1 MTEQAPPEGYRALD
15 RIGGFIAL
23 AGPYFYRE
31 RADGDAPDVFHYGFR
46 SADGHKNTNGV
57 VHGGALLTFADTAMG
72 ATVYYLAKR
81 PCATISLNSEFVSA
95 AKPGSW
101 IDATVTITRQTRSL
115 TFVRGTLSAGKET
128 LLTASGIWKLFAPN
142 LPGHDQPSV

>member
-1 MTEQAPPEGYRALD
+1 MIEQAPPEGYRALS

-23 AGPYFYRE
+23 AGPYYFRE
-31 RADGDAPDVFHYGFR
+31 RTEGDDPDVFHYGFQ
-46 SADGHKNTNGV
+46 SADEHKNTNGV

-72 ATVYYLAKR
+72 ATVYHLAGR

-95 AKPGSW
+95 AKPGNW

-115 TFVRGTLSAGKET
+115 TFARAILSSGEET

-142 LPGHDQPSV
+142 LPGHDKPSV

>member
-1 MTEQAPPEGYRALD
+1 MTEQVEPEGYKPLS

-23 AGPYFYRE
+23 AGPYFYKDGIE
-31 RADGDAPDVFHYGFR
+31 ADAGNTFRYGFQ

-81 PCATISLNSEFVSA
+81 PCATISMNSEFVSA
-95 AKPGSW
+95 AQPGAW
-101 IDATVTITRQTRSL
+101 IDAAVTITRQTRSL
-115 TFVRGTLSAGKET
+115 TFVRCTLSTDGET

-142 LPGHDQPSV
+142 LPGHDKPSV